1 MGILRV
7 MEPRLKPWNSN
18 RFEKGRV
25 IRMKKLSVLVLLI
38 MVILTA
44 CGGKEQTPD
53 NNNEVKDNNSQ
64 DASDAKGFMF
74 KYNDVTIPM
83 NVDAEPVLDNLGE
96 SMDYFEA
103 ASCAFQGLDKVF
115 YYSGFE
121 LSTYPQ
127 GEKDIISSVNILDDT
142 VTTVEGIY
150 LGSPLDKVISAYGED
165 YDEENGFYTYSLDDS
180 KLTFVI
186 ENDVVTAITYGAI
199 VEGLND

>member
-7 MEPRLKPWNSN
+7 MEPRLKPWRAN
-18 RFEKGRV
+18 RLKRGRV
-25 IRMKKLSVLVLLI
+25 IKMKKLSVLLLLI

-53 NNNEVKDNNSQ
+53 NNEVKDNSNQ
-64 DASDAKGFMF
+64 DASDVKGFMF

-83 NVDAEPVLDNLGE
+83 NVDAEPVLDDLGE

-142 VTTVEGIY
+142 VTTAEGIY

-180 KLTFVI
+180 QLTFVI
-186 ENDVVTAITYGAI
+186 ENDVVTAITYGAV